1 MCLPCTYCLTESFL
15 FIFCLCVKVFLCA
28 LMLLEFVRNVVDLF
42 DLYSQLCM
50 LQDNLTRGN
59 LDDEVISGKI
69 KFQKTYE
76 LGTVGKSGKS

>member
-1 MCLPCTYCLTESFL
+1 
-15 FIFCLCVKVFLCA
+15 
-28 LMLLEFVRNVVDLF
+28 MLLEFVRNVVDLF